1 MARSTCISA
10 EARDPIEGGTMEE
23 LIPFAK
29 ELLSQRPSRGLL
41 KVYLVGSV
49 FALLGTVIGLVET
62 VCHPFTS
69 GDTMDSDVAV
79 TLTTPSARQQNPVAI
94 REDVDAEEKK
104 ILKEKLAELAG
115 DAALTITLSKRPT
128 SSQRS
133 MANRL
138 HAS

>member
-1 MARSTCISA
+1 
-10 EARDPIEGGTMEE
+10 MEE
-23 LIPFAK
+23 LIPFVK

-62 VCHPFTS
+62 VCHPFSS
-69 GDTMDSDVAV
+69 GDTVDSDVAV
-79 TLTTPSARQQNPVAI
+79 TLTTPSARQQNHDAI

-104 ILKEKLAELAG
+104 VLKEKLAELAG
-115 DAALTITLSKRPT
+115 DAALTVTLSKRPT